1 MDKNSIIKSPY
12 NFVPLSVQIYTP
24 TWADKISQDVPFKD
38 GVSGKIRLRITA
50 ETPIFIHNGQKQD
63 KEKDSNKD
71 GQTAKQDADKKPQTF
86 SKTPDG
92 RFYIPATSIKGEVR
106 NVLEIMSFGRMMVDE
121 RAKFAHREW
130 GEEQLYPL
138 QKPANQQEIHCG
150 WLRKKPNS
158 SDYEIIDCGKP
169 RRIHHTDMDAYFGK
183 KVMEENFSTKGN
195 PSLNQSKS
203 TKEEDNSQK
212 TMAYKYGVIRKAGLE
227 DMLENFHYGER
238 EATDTKGFANCVAHC
253 EDSGKVGTIVMTG
266 QSASWNNNLNS
277 NKAKIHEFVFPNVK
291 GGLLDFSKE
300 KFEHFKF
307 IYSRDEKEWKFISK
321 RLDTKIGCPVFF
333 RKQGED
339 ITDMGLAFM
348 YKLPYKKSVYESL
361 PSKHQKEEVE
371 PDLAECIFGYIN
383 QKSPVKRDKNTHKNK
398 LSLKGRV
405 QFGHAFSSNAKEDKE
420 VRLTL
425 GSPKASYYPL
435 YIQQYTDRCT
445 KDTYKTYN
453 NGRLS
458 GWKRYVMKNNSAP
471 ESSGTDNTDTFIK
484 PLQAGATFACDIT
497 FHNLRP
503 IELGALLSALTFHNT
518 PICRHQLGQ
527 GKPYG
532 FGKVKYEV
540 QLSDPQDKDCI
551 FYMKQFEEEMSKFVN
566 NWCNQQ
572 QIRELITLTAHSV
585 EKEDVRFR
593 YMKMSNNAK
602 ENEFANARGGGEFLQ
617 PFSVLVN
624 KNINAQSIV
633 RQEEEAQKEQNEQR
647 FNSLA
652 ERVSIELAKASTDIE
667 PQKLDVLVEDLKL
680 FCEQQTD
687 KDIVT
692 EIKYK
697 LDQLDKKK
705 KEQEDKA
712 DQDKQEQSYLKG
724 FEVFI
729 QNASSV
735 QKCFYL
741 SQKWIKFTKKFDNG
755 RKHLNESEINLIIE
769 KIKLVYKDTDKKDC
783 TPKKGKYV
791 AGFQKLVKDM
801 TQMLA
806 LFNTITNQQ

>member
-1 MDKNSIIKSPY
+1 M
-12 NFVPLSVQIYTP
+12 
-24 TWADKISQDVPFKD
+24 
-38 GVSGKIRLRITA
+38 
-50 ETPIFIHNGQKQD
+50 
-63 KEKDSNKD
+63 
-71 GQTAKQDADKKPQTF
+71 
-86 SKTPDG
+86 
-92 RFYIPATSIKGEVR
+92 
-106 NVLEIMSFGRMMVDE
+106 
-121 RAKFAHREW
+121 
-130 GEEQLYPL
+130 
-138 QKPANQQEIHCG
+138 
-150 WLRKKPNS
+150 
-158 SDYEIIDCGKP
+158 
-169 RRIHHTDMDAYFGK
+169 
-183 KVMEENFSTKGN
+183 
-195 PSLNQSKS
+195 
-203 TKEEDNSQK
+203 
-212 TMAYKYGVIRKAGLE
+212 
-227 DMLENFHYGER
+227 
-238 EATDTKGFANCVAHC
+238 
-253 EDSGKVGTIVMTG
+253 
-266 QSASWNNNLNS
+266 
-277 NKAKIHEFVFPNVK
+277 
-291 GGLLDFSKE
+291 
-300 KFEHFKF
+300 
-307 IYSRDEKEWKFISK
+307 
-321 RLDTKIGCPVFF
+321 
-333 RKQGED
+333 
-339 ITDMGLAFM
+339 
-348 YKLPYKKSVYESL
+348 
-361 PSKHQKEEVE
+361 
-371 PDLAECIFGYIN
+371 
-383 QKSPVKRDKNTHKNK
+383 
-398 LSLKGRV
+398 
-405 QFGHAFSSNAKEDKE
+405 
-420 VRLTL
+420 
-425 GSPKASYYPL
+425 
-435 YIQQYTDRCT
+435 
-445 KDTYKTYN
+445 
-453 NGRLS
+453 
-458 GWKRYVMKNNSAP
+458 
-471 ESSGTDNTDTFIK
+471 
-484 PLQAGATFACDIT
+484 
-497 FHNLRP
+497 
-503 IELGALLSALTFHNT
+503 
-518 PICRHQLGQ
+518 GQ

-585 EKEDVRFR
+585 GTEDVRFR

-741 SQKWIKFTKKFDNG
+741 SQKWIKLTKKFDNG